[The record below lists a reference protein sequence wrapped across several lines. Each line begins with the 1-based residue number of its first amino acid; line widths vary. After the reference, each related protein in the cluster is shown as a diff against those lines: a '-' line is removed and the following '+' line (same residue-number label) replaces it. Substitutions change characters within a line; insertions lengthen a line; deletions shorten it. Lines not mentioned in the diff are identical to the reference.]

1 MGEMAKKVQKCVRG
15 WSKNAVG
22 MLRTG
27 RVFQKVT
34 AGVSPV
40 KQSVRQNEMGTLLAR
55 ITILLTPTKCSQ
67 ISVVRYTIFLFATI
81 TKNRPH
87 VCGRCAS
94 RNNWTLHFVQG
105 DEKLF
110 KSGTRTPSRQDDTLI
125 TSSLRCS
132 FSER

>member
-1 MGEMAKKVQKCVRG
+1 MAKIAKMAKFDEKTRFLMGEMAKKVQKCVRG

-34 AGVSPV
+34 VGVSPV
-40 KQSVRQNEMGTLLAR
+40 KQSVRQNEMGTLLAGF
-55 ITILLTPTKCSQ
+55 IILLTPTKCSQ

-87 VCGRCAS
+87 GCGRCA
-94 RNNWTLHFVQG
+94 V
-105 DEKLF
+105 
-110 KSGTRTPSRQDDTLI
+110 
-125 TSSLRCS
+125 
-132 FSER
+132 